1 MPLAVFNKNQGEI
14 ARARRESDLAGAQ
27 KMRWR
32 PALLLVEQAYRQ
44 YSVSRQLLTIVET
57 DMLLKAKSVR
67 DITEYS
73 YRRGEASLSGSAAGK
88 AQSGI
93 VILGPDAPELKEMA
107 VEAVKDALMPAQEV
121 TATARIEANPN
132 RVDHAMAPVPGRIVQ
147 LMVQLGDS
155 VSRVN
160 LCSLLKARKLLI
172 CPMEF
177 VPNLRCFPARLGK
190 FSASI

>member
-1 MPLAVFNKNQGEI
+1 MEASIVTE
-14 ARARRESDLAGAQ
+14 
-27 KMRWR
+27 
-32 PALLLVEQAYRQ
+32 VEQAYRQ

-132 RVDHAMAPVPGRIVQ
+132 RVGHAMAPVPGRIVQ

>member
-1 MPLAVFNKNQGEI
+1 MEASIVTE
-14 ARARRESDLAGAQ
+14 
-27 KMRWR
+27 
-32 PALLLVEQAYRQ
+32 VEQAYRQ

-132 RVDHAMAPVPGRIVQ
+132 RVGHTTSVRLEVQ
-147 LMVQLGDS
+147 
-155 VSRVN
+155 
-160 LCSLLKARKLLI
+160 
-172 CPMEF
+172 
-177 VPNLRCFPARLGK
+177 
-190 FSASI
+190 